1 MKRGAV
7 ELVNRLGLHAR
18 AAAKLVH
25 LARTFSSQVRLVRSR
40 APSPDANGAAPQ
52 AQPHGATEEAGL
64 VADGK
69 SIMSVLLLAAP
80 LGSRLELTVE
90 GEDEAE
96 AFAAIVQLIGER
108 FGEEE

>member
-18 AAAKLVH
+18 AAAKLVN
-25 LARTFSSQVRLVRSR
+25 LASTFSSEVRLVRSR
-40 APSPDANGAAPQ
+40 KPCPDAGCAGPQ
-52 AQPHGATEEAGL
+52 AQPNGAAGEDSL

-80 LGSRLELTVE
+80 LGSWLDLTVE

-96 AFAAIVQLIGER
+96 AFASIVRLIGER